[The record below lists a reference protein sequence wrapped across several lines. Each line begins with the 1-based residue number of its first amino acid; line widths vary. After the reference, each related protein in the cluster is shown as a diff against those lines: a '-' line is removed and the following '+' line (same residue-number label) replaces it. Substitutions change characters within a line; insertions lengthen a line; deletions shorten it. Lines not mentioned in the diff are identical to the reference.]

1 MPESTPPRNNSLP
14 RKKERIS
21 YIDIAKGIAMLAII
35 AGHFGIASA
44 DRLVYTFHV
53 PLFFLVSGYF
63 LSTKG
68 DFLSFMK
75 KKARQLLLP
84 YYATAFTIL
93 ILANIIGPMVWPD
106 IDRLQNAVNIF
117 GAILYGAGSPH
128 TSPFVIKQIGLLW
141 FLWALFFSTGFVRLA
156 LKTKYPFIVVC
167 LVAITGWFGAKAIW
181 LPLSIQAGATA
192 SFYMYLGFLA
202 RKHRILDRKPSAL
215 LIVLLTAFWAVCV
228 YRGVSISIVNCTF
241 SHGVISLALSIIAPY
256 LILLAC
262 KYAEQHFRAPSRFL
276 NFFGQTTLII
286 MCFHAIS
293 DYCFPNLMLYVWLE
307 PYGVPHTLTTIIILT
322 LNVLWPLLGVYAT
335 MHAPLLKR
343 LFSVREIHQLEPQK
357 DLYWNLNGKPI
368 LANSL
373 LVKESKK
380 LSVFTYAFA
389 ALLTLFCVTGFAC
402 LNGLSSNG
410 ESRLLSLA
418 YLLILFGSISFAVAF
433 FFRNE
438 GLHILLAIQQK
449 MGDIATRITPSR
461 FARFARK
468 REMTALF
475 VILVVLWIPYLT
487 AFFPGIFMYDS
498 TWQLFQTQGSGA
510 LPMGR
515 AYPVE
520 TAAAFTDHKPLFH
533 TLLVGVLFDVGKAL
547 GSQTLGIFLITLFQY
562 VAMALAFACLL
573 KECYAITNLRGVQ
586 IMGLAFFGLFPFFPM
601 YAVSPFNDCLAAA
614 AFTIW
619 ATIFVETVRTKGGN
633 LTPRT
638 TALFLLWGIVSTLM
652 KKPNVYIIILCSII
666 LAIAIRKKA
675 ISVAAQ
681 GLVPAFVSFLILPAC
696 IYPLLSVA
704 PGDKGEMLGT
714 FFQQTVTFAKVN
726 ENVIPDADKAVI
738 EKMLYL
744 DEALDAYDRTTFD
757 WAKYYYKNTETTSE
771 LVDYMTV
778 WAKQG
783 LQDPLSY
790 VSAFAHIQYPWVYPS
805 QAIDFY
811 TIDYEGMRGA
821 VAKANEEATSGLSL
835 QVGDSLNYHAP
846 EYLQETR
853 TAITNCLYRI
863 EAVPGI
869 NLLFSVALY
878 ATWIPLALALVSATS
893 RKRTLGL
900 VALAPMYAS
909 MAILFISPIVMS
921 RYALPVFALIPLAL
935 AVSLN
940 GIAEGDK

>member
-1 MPESTPPRNNSLP
+1 MPESIPATTASHA
-14 RKKERIS
+14 KKERIG

-68 DFLSFMK
+68 DFLPFMK

-117 GAILYGAGSPH
+117 GAILYGAGSSH

-167 LVAITGWFGAKAIW
+167 LIAITGWFSAKAIW

-192 SFYMYLGFLA
+192 SFYMYLGLLA
-202 RKHRILDRKPSAL
+202 RKHRILDRKPPAF
-215 LIVLLTAFWAVCV
+215 LIVVLAAFWAVCV
-228 YRGVSISIVNCTF
+228 YCGVGIGIVNCTF
-241 SHGVISLALSIIAPY
+241 SHGIISLALSVIAPY

-286 MCFHAIS
+286 MCFHAVS
-293 DYCFPNLMLYVWLE
+293 DYCFPNLMMYVWLE

-322 LNVLWPLLGVYAT
+322 LNVLWPLLGVYVT
-335 MHAPLLKR
+335 MRVPLLKR
-343 LFSVREIHQLEPQK
+343 LFSVREIHQLGPQK
-357 DLYWNLNGKPI
+357 NLCWNINGKFIP
-368 LANSL
+368 ANSL
-373 LVKESKK
+373 LAKESKK
-380 LSVFTYAFA
+380 TSAFTYAFA
-389 ALLTLFCVTGFAC
+389 AIFTLFCITGFAC
-402 LNGLSSNG
+402 VNGLSSNG
-410 ESRLLSLA
+410 ESRLLSLV
-418 YLLILFGSISFAVAF
+418 YLLILFGAISLSIAF
-433 FFRNE
+433 FLRNE

-449 MGDIATRITPSR
+449 TSDIATRITPSR
-461 FARFARK
+461 FARFAKK

-475 VILVVLWIPYLT
+475 VILVVLWIPYLI

-533 TLLVGVLFDVGKAL
+533 TLLIGILFDAGKAL

-562 VAMALAFACLL
+562 VAMALAFAYLL
-573 KECYAITNLRGVQ
+573 KECYAITKLRGVQ
-586 IMGLAFFGLFPFFPM
+586 IIGLAFFGLFPFFPM

-614 AFTIW
+614 AFTVW
-619 ATIFVETVRTKGGN
+619 ATMFIETVRTKGGN

-638 TALFLLWGIVSTLM
+638 TALFLLWGIISTLM
-652 KKPNVYIIILCSII
+652 KKPNVYIIVLCSII
-666 LAIAIRKKA
+666 LAIAIRKKVA
-675 ISVAAQ
+675 SVAAQ
-681 GLVPAFVSFLILPAC
+681 GLVPAFISFLILPAC

-714 FFQQTVTFAKVN
+714 FFQQTVTFAKAN
-726 ENVIPDADKAVI
+726 ESAISDADKAAI
-738 EKMLYL
+738 DKMLYF
-744 DEALDAYDRTTFD
+744 DEALGAYDRTAFD
-757 WAKYYYKNTETTSE
+757 WAKYYYKNTETTSD
-771 LVDYMTV
+771 LIDYMAV

-790 VSAFAHIQYPWVYPS
+790 TSAFAHIQYPWVYPS
-805 QAIDFY
+805 QSIDFY
-811 TIDYEGMRGA
+811 MIDYEGMRDEIA
-821 VAKANEEATSGLSL
+821 TSKAEATNGLSL
-835 QVGDSLNYHAP
+835 QVRDSLDYRAP
-846 EYLQETR
+846 ECLQETR
-853 TAITNCLYRI
+853 TAILNFFYRI
-863 EAVPGI
+863 EATPGI
-869 NLLFSVALY
+869 NLLFGVALY
-878 ATWIPLALALVSATS
+878 ATWIPLALTLVSATS
-893 RKRTLGL
+893 RKRILSL
-900 VALAPMYAS
+900 VALSPMYVS

-940 GIAEGDK
+940 GIAEDDK